1 MATKYST
8 PTLVVN
14 IKREFFADI
23 LAIPRRKDTE
33 YRKIGDYWERRL
45 KNVGKPP
52 FDIVDVTE
60 HGVIVRPHKSEV
72 ERKIPRDEI
81 EDAFRR
87 LSAVGELTR
96 SDIREEFSNFNP
108 AYVAA
113 IFAKLPGVSHS
124 LRPIRLWITGKS

>member
-1 MATKYST
+1 MNIWIEIEKLKGQTLATLDQHK
-8 PTLVVN
+8 
-14 IKREFFADI
+14 
-23 LAIPRRKDTE
+23 
-33 YRKIGDYWERRL
+33 
-45 KNVGKPP
+45 P

-60 HGVIVRPHKSEV
+60 HDVIVRPHKNEI

-81 EDAFRR
+81 ENAFRR
-87 LSAVGELTR
+87 LFSVGELTR

-124 LRPIRLWITGKS
+124 LRPIRLWITGKA

>member
-1 MATKYST
+1 MNIWIEIEKLKGQ
-8 PTLVVN
+8 TLTTLDQH
-14 IKREFFADI
+14 K
-23 LAIPRRKDTE
+23 
-33 YRKIGDYWERRL
+33 
-45 KNVGKPP
+45 P
-52 FDIVDVTE
+52 FDVVDVTE
-60 HGVIVRPHKSEV
+60 HDVIVRPHKNEV